1 MLVMY
6 FPLPDLAAYQ
16 TVQVM
21 EAFYVRWEATSIL
34 LADFHLVVPQS
45 GSLSFVLG
53 YHHTSI

>member
-1 MLVMY
+1 MMY
-6 FPLPDLAAYQ
+6 CPLPDLAPYQ

-34 LADFHLVVPQS
+34 LADFHLVVSQS

-53 YHHTSI
+53 YHNTPI